1 MSCSSA
7 ALVSWQHIS
16 TKEEAIMRKTFL
28 ALGCAAIIGL
38 LSGCAT
44 PYPVGT
50 IFTEVSLPAGVTSQA
65 SYSKVGRSQCESIL
79 GLVAI
84 GDASIEQA
92 CKNGNITK
100 IHHVDWKAR
109 NILGVIGKYECV
121 VYGD

>member
-1 MSCSSA
+1 
-7 ALVSWQHIS
+7 
-16 TKEEAIMRKTFL
+16 MRRTFL
-28 ALGCAAIIGL
+28 VLGCVAAVGL
-38 LSGCAT
+38 LSGCVT
-44 PYPVGT
+44 SFPVGS
-50 IFTEVSLPAGVTSQA
+50 IFTEVSLPVAVTSQG
-65 SYSKVGRSQCESIL
+65 SYSKVGRAQCESIL

-121 VYGD
+121 VYGE

>member
-1 MSCSSA
+1 
-7 ALVSWQHIS
+7 
-16 TKEEAIMRKTFL
+16 MRRTFL
-28 ALGCAAIIGL
+28 VLGCVAAVGL

-44 PYPVGT
+44 SFPVGS
-50 IFTEVSLPAGVTSQA
+50 IFTEVSLPVAVTSQG
-65 SYSKVGRSQCESIL
+65 SYSKVGRAQCESIL

-121 VYGD
+121 VYGE